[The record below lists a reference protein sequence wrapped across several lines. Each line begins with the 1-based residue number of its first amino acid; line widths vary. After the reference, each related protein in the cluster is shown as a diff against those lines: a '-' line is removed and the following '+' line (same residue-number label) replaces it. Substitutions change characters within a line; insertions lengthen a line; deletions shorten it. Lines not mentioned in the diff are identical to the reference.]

1 MDPERFKHSPAGQV
15 IKVGLAQLPYWAFV
29 PNPLPPALP
38 LDVELWNVLSEADR
52 ALGELAGLG
61 RTMPNPNLLI
71 QPFIRREAVL
81 SSRIEGTQTDIKGL
95 YAYEVKQLS
104 IFGEETERQAAD
116 AHEVSNYVQALQY
129 GIQRLAAL
137 PISSRLIREVHE
149 KLMKGVRGG
158 YATPGEFRHA
168 QNWVGRPGSTL
179 IDAEFV
185 PPPIEEMHAALSA
198 FEKYLQQ
205 QTGLPPLVRLACIHY
220 QFEAIHPFI
229 DGNGR
234 VGRLLISLLLINWNL
249 LSQPLLYLSAYFE
262 RHRNDYYDHLLAI
275 SQRGAWL
282 DWIRFFLQGVTEQA
296 QDAIIRAKQLQDLR
310 DTWRRQLQT
319 PRASS
324 LAPAVVDCLF
334 ENPLVSANEVQ
345 RRFKVSHPTAMQ
357 TIRRLEQLKILKEIT
372 GKDRHRLYL
381 AEKIMSIL
389 E

>member
-1 MDPERFKHSPAGQV
+1 
-15 IKVGLAQLPYWAFV
+15 
-29 PNPLPPALP
+29 
-38 LDVELWNVLSEADR
+38 
-52 ALGELAGLG
+52 
-61 RTMPNPNLLI
+61 
-71 QPFIRREAVL
+71 
-81 SSRIEGTQTDIKGL
+81 
-95 YAYEVKQLS
+95 
-104 IFGEETERQAAD
+104 
-116 AHEVSNYVQALQY
+116 
-129 GIQRLAAL
+129 
-137 PISSRLIREVHE
+137 
-149 KLMKGVRGG
+149 
-158 YATPGEFRHA
+158 
-168 QNWVGRPGSTL
+168 
-179 IDAEFV
+179 
-185 PPPIEEMHAALSA
+185 MHAALSA

-319 PRASS
+319 PRASG